1 MTTSPTLAAARL
13 DGQVDPNPGIAFA
26 DRLDGSTPDDLVGL
40 LRTGPAPGSLD
51 ERFAVL
57 ERAHAVVV
65 ARDHGLLVGLAAAID
80 TATVLEVRPSHQGRG
95 LESELAR
102 RIVSRL
108 RGPGAA

>member
-1 MTTSPTLAAARL
+1 MTTSPTLAPARL
-13 DGQVDPNPGIAFA
+13 DGRAGPASGIAFA
-26 DRLDGSTPDDLVGL
+26 DRLDGATPDDLVGL
-40 LRTGPAPGSLD
+40 LRAGSAPCSLD

-57 ERAHAVVV
+57 ETAHAVVV

-108 RGPGAA
+108 RGLGTV